1 MQIMGT
7 RTVRLDEETE
17 RELSR
22 LRKLTGLSISEVLKR
37 GVIAYRDS
45 VFKESEQRPYEVY
58 RQLDLGAGGHA
69 RAAAKDAKK
78 AIGELLRRKHKR

>member
-1 MQIMGT
+1 MGT

-45 VFKESEQRPYEVY
+45 VSTQTEQRPYDVY
-58 RQLDLGAGGHA
+58 RRLDLGEGGHA

-78 AIGELLRRKHKR
+78 AIVEVLRRKHKR